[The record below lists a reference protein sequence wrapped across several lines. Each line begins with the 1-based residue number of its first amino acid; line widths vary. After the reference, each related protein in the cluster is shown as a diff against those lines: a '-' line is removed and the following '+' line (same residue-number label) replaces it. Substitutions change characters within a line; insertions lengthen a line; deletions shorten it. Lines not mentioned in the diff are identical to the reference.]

1 MLLLGATWPVT
12 KTALAHGAAPAWF
25 AEGRAAL
32 SGLTAAVVLALAGRL
47 RVPGRRDLPTLLL
60 IGLFQIGGFFA
71 LSHAAIAWVPAGRA
85 AVLSNTTTIWI
96 VPLSLLILREPI
108 PARRWAAAALGLL
121 GVLVLTGPWA
131 VDWSS
136 PRALAGHA
144 LLLGAALSWSVAM
157 VGVHRWPPR
166 LSMLELLPWAFA
178 IAAAALLP
186 LALTHELSGWDGRA
200 GASLAFLGLLAGPL
214 GTWCIMQST
223 VALPVVVASLGF
235 LATPAVGL
243 LLSALWLDEPLT
255 ADLLAGA
262 ALILGGVAVATWP
275 GRGR

>member
-1 MLLLGATWPVT
+1 MGATWPIT
-12 KTALAHGAAPAWF
+12 KTALTGGASPIWF

-32 SGLTAAVVLALAGRL
+32 SALMAALVLAAAGRL

-60 IGLFQIGGFFA
+60 LGLFQIGGFFA
-71 LSHAAIAWVPAGRA
+71 FSHAAIAWVPAGRA
-85 AVLSNTTTIWI
+85 AVLSNTTTVWI
-96 VPLSLLILREPI
+96 VPLSLFLLHEPI
-108 PARRWAAAALGLL
+108 PPRRWAAAALGLL

-131 VDWSS
+131 IDWSS

-144 LLLGAALSWSVAM
+144 LLLGAALSWAVAM
-157 VGVHRWPPR
+157 VGIRRWPPH

-178 IAAAALLP
+178 VAAAALLP
-186 LALTHELSGWDGRA
+186 LALPYDLSGWDGRA
-200 GASLAFLGLLAGPL
+200 GAALLFLGLFASPL

-223 VALPVVVASLGF
+223 VALPIVVASLGF

-243 LLSALWLDEPLT
+243 LLSALWLGEPLT

-275 GRGR
+275 GRTR